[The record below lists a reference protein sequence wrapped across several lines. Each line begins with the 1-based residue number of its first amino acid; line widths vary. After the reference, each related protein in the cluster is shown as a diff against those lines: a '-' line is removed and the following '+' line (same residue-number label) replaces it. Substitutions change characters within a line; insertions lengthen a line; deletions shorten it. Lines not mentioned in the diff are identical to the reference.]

1 MYYLVII
8 DPSCPSPPHPAKV
21 AKCNEMQ
28 EFVFKVLIQDDL
40 KFKYK
45 KIIGLLNAIRSAID
59 FPLL

>member
-8 DPSCPSPPHPAKV
+8 DPPPPPAKV

-28 EFVFKVLIQDDL
+28 VFVFKVVIQDDL
-40 KFKYK
+40 KCKYK
-45 KIIGLLNAIRSAID
+45 KIIGLLKAIRSANN